1 MEIDKE
7 YKYNCEQCKFRCN
20 DEPRWILHI
29 NCEKHKTGKRKKR
42 SDCNGPYKCEE
53 CKYETTVILSYK
65 LHVLNEHK
73 NQKEREE
80 GFTYYCKICDV
91 GSFTEQINKKHI
103 ESNKHKKK
111 ENENK

>member
-1 MEIDKE
+1 MEINKE
-7 YKYNCEQCKFRCN
+7 YKYNCEECNFRCY
-20 DEPRWILHI
+20 EEQRWLLHI

-42 SDCNGPYKCEE
+42 SDCNGPYKCKE
-53 CKYETTVILSYK
+53 CKYETSVILSYK

-91 GSFTEQINKKHI
+91 GSFTEIIHNKHLETK
-103 ESNKHKKK
+103 KHKKK
-111 ENENK
+111 EHENK